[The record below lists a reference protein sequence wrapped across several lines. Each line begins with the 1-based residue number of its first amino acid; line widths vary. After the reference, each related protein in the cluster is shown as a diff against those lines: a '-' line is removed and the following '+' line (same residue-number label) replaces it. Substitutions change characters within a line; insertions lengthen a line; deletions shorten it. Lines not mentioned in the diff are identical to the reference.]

1 MIKTL
6 NNLHFYYQDV
16 LANRVSVL
24 GHNLENKWAT
34 GIDSLIDMSEVT
46 ENTEQMISN
55 YISYLL
61 FTCVDTR

>member
-6 NNLHFYYQDV
+6 NNLHFYYQV

-24 GHNLENKWAT
+24 GHNLENKWAA
-34 GIDSLIDMSEVT
+34 GIDSLMDMSEVT

-55 YISYLL
+55 IRYLL